1 MRKQMAITRWD
12 PFRDLMSIH
21 NEMNRLFGRTY
32 GGDVGESSRGAW
44 TPALDVHETQD
55 KFVITMELPG
65 VSPDDVDISVEDST
79 LVVRGERKFYRE
91 QDEESFLRIERR
103 FGEFTRSL
111 TLPSTA
117 DAESIQASFDQ
128 GVLTIEV
135 PKKEEAK
142 PRKISIKAKA

>member
-1 MRKQMAITRWD
+1 MAITRWD
-12 PFRDLMSIH
+12 PFRDLMSIQ

-32 GGDVGESSRGAW
+32 GGDVGESTRGAW
-44 TPALDVHETQD
+44 TPALDVFETQE

-79 LVVRGERKFYRE
+79 LMVRGERKFYSE
-91 QDEESFLRIERR
+91 QQEESFLRIERR

-128 GVLTIEV
+128 GVLTVEV
-135 PKKEEAK
+135 PKREEAK

>member
-1 MRKQMAITRWD
+1 MAITRWD
-12 PFRDLMSIH
+12 PFRDLMSIQ

-32 GGDVGESSRGAW
+32 GGDVGESTRGAW
-44 TPALDVHETQD
+44 TPALDVFETQE

-79 LVVRGERKFYRE
+79 LMVRGERKFYSE
-91 QDEESFLRIERR
+91 QQEESFLRIERR

-128 GVLTIEV
+128 GVLRVEV
-135 PKKEEAK
+135 PKREEAK

>member
-1 MRKQMAITRWD
+1 MAITRWD
-12 PFRDLMSIH
+12 PFRDLMSIQ

-32 GGDVGESSRGAW
+32 GGDVGDNTRGAW
-44 TPALDVHETQD
+44 APALDVFETQE

-79 LVVRGERKFYRE
+79 LIVRGERKFYSE
-91 QDEESFLRIERR
+91 QQEESFLRIERR

-128 GVLTIEV
+128 GVLTIEI
-135 PKKEEAK
+135 PKREEAK

>member
-1 MRKQMAITRWD
+1 MAITRWD
-12 PFRDLMSIH
+12 PFRDLMSIQ

-32 GGDVGESSRGAW
+32 GGDVGETTRGAW
-44 TPALDVHETQD
+44 TPALDVFETQD

-79 LVVRGERKFYRE
+79 LVVRGERRFYGE
-91 QDEESFLRIERR
+91 QNEDSFLRIERR

-135 PKKEEAK
+135 PKREEAR
-142 PRKISIKAKA
+142 PRKITIKARA

>member
-1 MRKQMAITRWD
+1 MAITRWD
-12 PFRDLMSIH
+12 PFRDLMSIQ

-32 GGDVGESSRGAW
+32 GGGVGEGTRGAW
-44 TPALDVHETQD
+44 TPALDVFETQD

-79 LVVRGERKFYRE
+79 LVVRGERRFYSE
-91 QDEESFLRIERR
+91 QNEESFLRVERR

-135 PKKEEAK
+135 PKREEAK
-142 PRKISIKAKA
+142 PRKVSIKAKA

>member
-1 MRKQMAITRWD
+1 MAMTRWD
-12 PFRDLMSIH
+12 PFRDLMSIQ

-32 GGDVGESSRGAW
+32 GGDVGESTRGAW
-44 TPALDVHETQD
+44 TPALDVFETQE

-79 LVVRGERKFYRE
+79 LMVRGERKFYSE
-91 QDEESFLRIERR
+91 QQEESFLRIERR

-135 PKKEEAK
+135 PKREEAK

>member
-1 MRKQMAITRWD
+1 MAITRWD
-12 PFRDLMSIH
+12 PFRDLMSIQ

-32 GGDVGESSRGAW
+32 GGDVGESTRGAW
-44 TPALDVHETQD
+44 TPALDVFETQE

-79 LVVRGERKFYRE
+79 LMVRGERKFYSE
-91 QDEESFLRIERR
+91 QQEESFLRIERR

-135 PKKEEAK
+135 PKREEAK

>member
-1 MRKQMAITRWD
+1 VAMTRWD
-12 PFRDLMSIH
+12 PFRDLMSIQ

-32 GGDVGESSRGAW
+32 GGDVGESTRGAW
-44 TPALDVHETQD
+44 TPALDVFETQE

-79 LVVRGERKFYRE
+79 LMVRGERRFYSE
-91 QDEESFLRIERR
+91 QQEESFLRIERR

-128 GVLTIEV
+128 GVLTVEV
-135 PKKEEAK
+135 PKREEAK

>member
-1 MRKQMAITRWD
+1 MAIKRWD
-12 PFRDLMSIH
+12 PFRDLMSIQ

-32 GGDVGESSRGAW
+32 GGDVGETSRGAW
-44 TPALDVHETQD
+44 TPALDVFETQE

-65 VSPDDVDISVEDST
+65 VSADDVDISVEDST
-79 LVVRGERKFYRE
+79 LLVRGERKFYSE
-91 QDEESFLRIERR
+91 QDEDSFLRIERR

-117 DAESIQASFDQ
+117 DAEGIQASFDQ

-142 PRKISIKAKA
+142 PKRISIKAKA

>member
-1 MRKQMAITRWD
+1 MTITRWD
-12 PFRDLMSIH
+12 PFRDLMSIQ

-32 GGDVGESSRGAW
+32 GGDVGESTRGAW
-44 TPALDVHETQD
+44 TPALDVFETQE

-79 LVVRGERKFYRE
+79 LMVRGERKFYSE
-91 QDEESFLRIERR
+91 QQEESFLRIERR

-117 DAESIQASFDQ
+117 DAESIHASFDQ

-135 PKKEEAK
+135 PKREEAK

>member
-1 MRKQMAITRWD
+1 MAITRWD
-12 PFRDLMSIH
+12 PFRDLMSIQ

-32 GGDVGESSRGAW
+32 GGDVGETSRGAW
-44 TPALDVHETQD
+44 TPSLDVYETQE

-65 VSPDDVDISVEDST
+65 VSLDDVDISVEDST

-91 QDEESFLRIERR
+91 QDQDSFLRIERR

-117 DAESIQASFDQ
+117 DAEGIQASFDQ
-128 GVLTIEV
+128 GVLMIEV
-135 PKKEEAK
+135 PKREEAR
-142 PRKISIKAKA
+142 PRKITIKAKA

>member
-1 MRKQMAITRWD
+1 MAITRWD
-12 PFRDLMSIH
+12 PFRDLMSIQ

-32 GGDVGESSRGAW
+32 GGDVGETTRGAW
-44 TPALDVHETQD
+44 TPSLDVYETQE

-91 QDEESFLRIERR
+91 QDQDSFLRIERR

-128 GVLTIEV
+128 GVLTVEV
-135 PKKEEAK
+135 PKREEAK

>member
-1 MRKQMAITRWD
+1 MAMTRWD
-12 PFRDLMSIH
+12 PFRDLMSIQ

-32 GGDVGESSRGAW
+32 GGDVGESTRGAW
-44 TPALDVHETQD
+44 TPALDVFETQE

-79 LVVRGERKFYRE
+79 LMVRGERKFYSE
-91 QDEESFLRIERR
+91 QQEESFLRIERR

-128 GVLTIEV
+128 GVLTVEV
-135 PKKEEAK
+135 PKREEAK

>member
-1 MRKQMAITRWD
+1 MAITRWD
-12 PFRDLMSIH
+12 PFRDLMSIQ

-32 GGDVGESSRGAW
+32 GGDVAETTRGAW
-44 TPALDVHETQD
+44 TPALDVHEAQD

-65 VSPDDVDISVEDST
+65 LSTDDVDISVEDST
-79 LVVRGERKFYRE
+79 LVVRGERKFYSE
-91 QDEESFLRIERR
+91 EDEGSFHRIERR

-135 PKKEEAK
+135 PKREEAK
-142 PRKISIKAKA
+142 PRKISIKAKV

>member
-1 MRKQMAITRWD
+1 MAITRWD
-12 PFRDLMSIH
+12 PFRDLMSIQ

-32 GGDVGESSRGAW
+32 GGDVGESTRGAW
-44 TPALDVHETQD
+44 TPALDVFETQE

-79 LVVRGERKFYRE
+79 LMVRGERKFYSE
-91 QDEESFLRIERR
+91 QQEESFLRIERR

-128 GVLTIEV
+128 GVLTIEI
-135 PKKEEAK
+135 PKREEAK

>member
-1 MRKQMAITRWD
+1 MAITRWD
-12 PFRDLMSIH
+12 PFRDLMSIQ

-32 GGDVGESSRGAW
+32 GGDVGETTRGAW
-44 TPALDVHETQD
+44 TPALDVFETQE
-55 KFVITMELPG
+55 KFVITTELPG

-79 LVVRGERKFYRE
+79 LMVRGERSFYNE
-91 QDEESFLRIERR
+91 QQEESFLRIERR

-128 GVLTIEV
+128 GLLTIEV

-142 PRKISIKAKA
+142 PRKISIKARA